1 MKKLLKCMVM
11 AVASIGL
18 AFTGCKID
26 DGGSTPIFWPI
37 GGSGSSS
44 VVAPEIDYD
53 NSYLPE
59 EVTYTQDAKSPKLK
73 VKLANEDK
81 GKWVY
86 KWYKD
91 DLLIEGVDSFVC
103 LPDTSAAAVGG
114 EFYYEVEVFN
124 ELSEKVSVR
133 SKRVKVSVQKAVNPT
148 ETNAPEIDYDNS
160 FLPEE
165 VIYTQDAK
173 SPKLMVQLANED
185 KGEWVYKWYKDG
197 YLIEGV
203 DSFVCLPDTSAA
215 AVGGEFYYE
224 VEVFNKLSETIS
236 VKSKKVKVLVQK
248 AVNPTETNAAEV
260 SISGVSNEGVT
271 YTAGD
276 TANAFTVSYSISK
289 DSTHLEGDVSVEW
302 FNENGEKVGDDA
314 SYTPVVPA
322 TEEGVKIYTYKVVVT
337 NSCPDATGVDKIK
350 KAEKEVTITVKSAD
364 MHVDSI
370 YAAPIRI
377 ASNGITGKMEYVA
390 GETAS
395 KLTVSSVVNED
406 ENGKKG
412 NVTYKWYT
420 SKDDSAV
427 AVATGEEYTPDIS
440 KADTVVSIWV
450 EAINDCSATATT
462 EPKIQSSGKIEV
474 KITVKPQAITPALE
488 DGQPRDGNYSMNE
501 TAEALMVRA
510 SANGTLSYQWYK
522 NSEKSI
528 TGAEEIPG
536 ATSDSYVPSTTTEGV
551 TYYYCVVTNTLNG
564 TTKTNTSGIATVTV
578 AEVIATPVSVV
589 ISNKTENSITTGN
602 TKKYS
607 VTVTLSNDTI
617 VNNATWESD
626 NSSIVSVDNEGNVTA
641 LKAGTAIIKAT
652 YTAGGVEKNDSVTIT
667 VTDAPVNNGNAG
679 ISIDFN

>member
-44 VVAPEIDYD
+44 VVAAEIDYD
-53 NSYLPE
+53 NSY
-59 EVTYTQDAKSPKLK
+59 
-73 VKLANEDK
+73 
-81 GKWVY
+81 
-86 KWYKD
+86 
-91 DLLIEGVDSFVC
+91 
-103 LPDTSAAAVGG
+103 
-114 EFYYEVEVFN
+114 
-124 ELSEKVSVR
+124 
-133 SKRVKVSVQKAVNPT
+133 
-148 ETNAPEIDYDNS
+148 
-160 FLPEE
+160 LPEE

-224 VEVFNKLSETIS
+224 VEVFNKLSETVS
-236 VKSKKVKVLVQK
+236 VKSKKVKVSVQK

-260 SISGVSNEGVT
+260 SISGVTNEGVT

-276 TANAFTVSYSISK
+276 TANPFKVSYSISK
-289 DSTHLEGDVSVEW
+289 DLTHLEGDVSVEW
-302 FNENGEKVGDDA
+302 FNENGDNVGDGD

-322 TEEGVKIYTYKVVVT
+322 NVEGVKVYRYKVVVT
-337 NSCPDATGVDKIK
+337 NSCSDATGADKIK

-364 MHVDSI
+364 MPVDSI
-370 YAAPIRI
+370 FAAPIRI
-377 ASNGITGKMEYVA
+377 ESNGITGKMEYVA

-395 KLTVSSVVNED
+395 KLTVSSVVTEG

-427 AVATGEEYTPDIS
+427 ATGVEYTPDIS
-440 KADTVVSIWV
+440 KYSTVSADTAVSIWV
-450 EAINDCSATATT
+450 EAINDCSAIATI
-462 EPKIQSSGKIEV
+462 EPKIQLSGKIEV
-474 KITVKPQAITPALE
+474 KITVKPQATTPVIE
-488 DGQPRDGNYSMNE
+488 DGQPKDGNYSKDE
-501 TAEALMVRA
+501 TAAALMVKA

-528 TGAEEIPG
+528 TGATAISG
-536 ATSDSYVPSTTTEGV
+536 ATSNSYVPSTTTEGV

-564 TTKTNTSGIATVTV
+564 TTKTNNSGIATVTV
-578 AEVIATPVSVV
+578 AKVIATPVSVV

-607 VTVTLSNDTI
+607 VTVTLSDGTK

-626 NSSIVSVDNEGNVTA
+626 NSSIVSVNNDGNVTA
-641 LKAGTAIIKAT
+641 LKAGTATITAT
-652 YTAGGVEKNDSVTIT
+652 YTAGGVEKNDSVSIT
-667 VTDAPVNNGNAG
+667 VTDAPVGNGNAG

>member
-44 VVAPEIDYD
+44 VVAAEIDYD
-53 NSYLPE
+53 NSY
-59 EVTYTQDAKSPKLK
+59 
-73 VKLANEDK
+73 
-81 GKWVY
+81 
-86 KWYKD
+86 
-91 DLLIEGVDSFVC
+91 
-103 LPDTSAAAVGG
+103 
-114 EFYYEVEVFN
+114 
-124 ELSEKVSVR
+124 
-133 SKRVKVSVQKAVNPT
+133 
-148 ETNAPEIDYDNS
+148 
-160 FLPEE
+160 LPEE

-224 VEVFNKLSETIS
+224 VEVFNKLSETVS
-236 VKSKKVKVLVQK
+236 VKSKKVKVSVQK

-271 YTAGD
+271 YTAGG

-289 DSTHLEGDVSVEW
+289 DSTHLKGDVSVKW
-302 FNENGEKVGDDA
+302 FDENGDNVGDGD
-314 SYTPVVPA
+314 SYTPDVPA
-322 TEEGVKIYTYKVVVT
+322 NVEGVKVYRYKVVVT
-337 NSCPDATGVDKIK
+337 NSCPDATGADKIK
-350 KAEKEVTITVKSAD
+350 KAEKEVSITVKPAD
-364 MHVDSI
+364 LPVDSI

-395 KLTVSSVVNED
+395 KLTVSSVVNEG

-412 NVTYKWYT
+412 IVTYKWYT

-427 AVATGEEYTPDIS
+427 ATGEEYTPDIS
-440 KADTVVSIWV
+440 KYSSVSADTAVSIWV
-450 EAINDCSATATT
+450 EAINDCSAFDKAT

-474 KITVKPQAITPALE
+474 KITVKPQATTPVLE
-488 DGQPRDGNYSMNE
+488 DGQPKDGNYSMNE
-501 TAEALMVRA
+501 TAAALMVRA

-528 TGAEEIPG
+528 TGAEVIPG
-536 ATSDSYVPSTTTEGV
+536 ATSDSYVPSTTTVGV
-551 TYYYCVVTNTLNG
+551 TYYYCKVTNTLNG
-564 TTKTNTSGIATVTV
+564 TTKTNNSGIATVTV
-578 AEVIATPVSVV
+578 AKVIATPVSVV
-589 ISNKTENSITTGN
+589 ISNKTENSITAGN

-607 VTVTLSNDTI
+607 VTVTLSDGTK

-626 NSSIVSVDNEGNVTA
+626 NSSIVSVDNDGNVTA
-641 LKAGTAIIKAT
+641 LKAGTATITAT
-652 YTAGGVEKNDSVTIT
+652 YTAGGVEKHDSVTIT

>member
-44 VVAPEIDYD
+44 VVAAEIDYD
-53 NSYLPE
+53 NSY
-59 EVTYTQDAKSPKLK
+59 
-73 VKLANEDK
+73 
-81 GKWVY
+81 
-86 KWYKD
+86 
-91 DLLIEGVDSFVC
+91 
-103 LPDTSAAAVGG
+103 
-114 EFYYEVEVFN
+114 
-124 ELSEKVSVR
+124 
-133 SKRVKVSVQKAVNPT
+133 
-148 ETNAPEIDYDNS
+148 
-160 FLPEE
+160 LPEE

-224 VEVFNKLSETIS
+224 VEVFNKLSETVS
-236 VKSKKVKVLVQK
+236 VKSKKVKVSVQK

-260 SISGVSNEGVT
+260 SISGVTNEGVT

-322 TEEGVKIYTYKVVVT
+322 TVEGVKIYRYKVVVT
-337 NSCPDATGVDKIK
+337 NSCPDATGADKIK
-350 KAEKEVTITVKSAD
+350 KAEKDVIIIVQPAD
-364 MHVDSI
+364 MPEDSI
-370 YAAPIRI
+370 YAAPILI
-377 ASNGITGKMEYVA
+377 DVTGKKEYVA

-395 KLTVSSVVNED
+395 KLTVSSVVTE
-406 ENGKKG
+406 KKNAKRG
-412 NVTYKWYT
+412 TVTYKWYT
-420 SKDDSAV
+420 REDGPV
-427 AVATGEEYTPDIS
+427 VATGVEYTPDIS
-440 KADTVVSIWV
+440 KYSSISSATAVSIWV
-450 EAINDCSATATT
+450 EAINDCSATATI
-462 EPKIQSSGKIEV
+462 EPKIQSSGKKEV
-474 KITVKPQAITPALE
+474 KITVKPQAT
-488 DGQPRDGNYSMNE
+488 
-501 TAEALMVRA
+501 
-510 SANGTLSYQWYK
+510 
-522 NSEKSI
+522 
-528 TGAEEIPG
+528 
-536 ATSDSYVPSTTTEGV
+536 
-551 TYYYCVVTNTLNG
+551 
-564 TTKTNTSGIATVTV
+564 
-578 AEVIATPVSVV
+578 TPVSVV

-607 VTVTLSNDTI
+607 VTVTLSDGTK
-617 VNNATWESD
+617 VNNATWESND
-626 NSSIVSVDNEGNVTA
+626 SSIVSVDNDGNVTA
-641 LKAGTAIIKAT
+641 LKAGTATITAT
-652 YTAGGVEKNDSVTIT
+652 YTAGDVEKNDSVSIT

>member
-26 DGGSTPIFWPI
+26 DGGSTPVFWPI

-44 VVAPEIDYD
+44 VVAAEIDYD
-53 NSYLPE
+53 NS
-59 EVTYTQDAKSPKLK
+59 S
-73 VKLANEDK
+73 
-81 GKWVY
+81 
-86 KWYKD
+86 
-91 DLLIEGVDSFVC
+91 
-103 LPDTSAAAVGG
+103 
-114 EFYYEVEVFN
+114 
-124 ELSEKVSVR
+124 
-133 SKRVKVSVQKAVNPT
+133 
-148 ETNAPEIDYDNS
+148 
-160 FLPEE
+160 LPEE
-165 VIYTQDAK
+165 VIYIQDAK

-203 DSFVCLPDTSAA
+203 DTFVCLPDTSAA
-215 AVGGEFYYE
+215 AAGGEFYYE
-224 VEVFNKLSETIS
+224 VEVFNKLNEKVS

-248 AVNPTETNAAEV
+248 AVNPAETNAAEV

-271 YTAGD
+271 YTAGG
-276 TANAFTVSYSISK
+276 TANAFKVDYSISK
-289 DSTHLEGDVSVEW
+289 DSTHLEGDVSVKW
-302 FNENGEKVGDDA
+302 FDEKGDNVGDGD
-314 SYTPVVPA
+314 SYTPDVPA
-322 TEEGVKIYTYKVVVT
+322 NVEGVKVYRYKVVVT
-337 NSCPDATGVDKIK
+337 NSCPDATGADKIK
-350 KAEKEVTITVKSAD
+350 KAEKEVSITVKPAD
-364 MHVDSI
+364 LPVDSI

-412 NVTYKWYT
+412 TVTYKWYT
-420 SKDDSAV
+420 SENGS

-440 KADTVVSIWV
+440 KYSTVSSDTAVSIWV
-450 EAINDCSATATT
+450 EAINDCSAFDKAT

-474 KITVKPQAITPALE
+474 KITVKPQATTPVLA
-488 DGQPRDGNYSMNE
+488 DGQPKDGNYSKGE
-501 TAEALMVRA
+501 TAAALMVKA

-522 NSEKSI
+522 NSTKST
-528 TGAEEIPG
+528 TGATAISG

-578 AEVIATPVSVV
+578 KKVIATPVSVV

-607 VTVTLSNDTI
+607 VTVTLSDGTK
-617 VNNATWESD
+617 VYNANWESD

-641 LKAGTAIIKAT
+641 HKAGTATITAT
-652 YTAGGVEKNDSVTIT
+652 YTAGDVEKNDSVSIT
-667 VTDAPVNNGNAG
+667 VTDAPVGNGNAG

>member
-26 DGGSTPIFWPI
+26 DGGSTPVFWPI

-53 NSYLPE
+53 NS
-59 EVTYTQDAKSPKLK
+59 V
-73 VKLANEDK
+73 
-81 GKWVY
+81 
-86 KWYKD
+86 
-91 DLLIEGVDSFVC
+91 
-103 LPDTSAAAVGG
+103 
-114 EFYYEVEVFN
+114 
-124 ELSEKVSVR
+124 
-133 SKRVKVSVQKAVNPT
+133 
-148 ETNAPEIDYDNS
+148 
-160 FLPEE
+160 LPEE

-173 SPKLMVQLANED
+173 SPKLEVKLTNED

-197 YLIEGV
+197 HLIEGV
-203 DSFVCLPDTSAA
+203 DTFVCLPDTSAA
-215 AVGGEFYYE
+215 AVGEDFRYE
-224 VEVFNKLSETIS
+224 VEVFNKLNEKVS
-236 VKSKKVKVLVQK
+236 VKSKRVKVLVQK
-248 AVNPTETNAAEV
+248 AVNPAETNAAEV

-276 TANAFTVSYSISK
+276 TANPFTVSYSISK

-302 FNENGEKVGDDA
+302 FDENGVNVGKGD
-314 SYTPVVPA
+314 SYTPDVRANV
-322 TEEGVKIYTYKVVVT
+322 EGVKVYRYKVVVT
-337 NSCPDATGVDKIK
+337 NSCPDATGADKIK
-350 KAEKEVTITVKSAD
+350 KAEKEVSITVKPAD
-364 MHVDSI
+364 LPVDSI

-412 NVTYKWYT
+412 TVTYKWYT
-420 SKDDSAV
+420 SENGS

-440 KADTVVSIWV
+440 KYSSVSADTAVSIWV
-450 EAINDCSATATT
+450 EAINDCSAKATI

-474 KITVKPQAITPALE
+474 KITVKPQATTPVLE
-488 DGQPRDGNYSMNE
+488 DGQPKDGNYSMNE
-501 TAEALMVRA
+501 TAAALMVRA

-528 TGAEEIPG
+528 TGATAISG
-536 ATSDSYVPSTTTEGV
+536 ATSDSYVPSTTTVGV
-551 TYYYCVVTNTLNG
+551 TYYYCKVTNTLNG
-564 TTKTNTSGIATVTV
+564 TTKTNNSGIATVTV
-578 AEVIATPVSVV
+578 AKVIATPVSVV

-607 VTVTLSNDTI
+607 VTVTLSDGTK

-641 LKAGTAIIKAT
+641 LKAGTATITAT
-652 YTAGGVEKNDSVTIT
+652 YTAGGVEKNDSVSIT

>member
-26 DGGSTPIFWPI
+26 DGGSTPVFWPI

-53 NSYLPE
+53 NS
-59 EVTYTQDAKSPKLK
+59 V
-73 VKLANEDK
+73 
-81 GKWVY
+81 
-86 KWYKD
+86 
-91 DLLIEGVDSFVC
+91 
-103 LPDTSAAAVGG
+103 
-114 EFYYEVEVFN
+114 
-124 ELSEKVSVR
+124 
-133 SKRVKVSVQKAVNPT
+133 
-148 ETNAPEIDYDNS
+148 
-160 FLPEE
+160 LPEE

-173 SPKLMVQLANED
+173 SPKLEVKLTNED

-197 YLIEGV
+197 HLIEGV
-203 DSFVCLPDTSAA
+203 DTFVCLPDTSAA
-215 AVGGEFYYE
+215 AVGEDFRYE
-224 VEVFNKLSETIS
+224 VEVFNKLNEKVS
-236 VKSKKVKVLVQK
+236 VKSKRVKVLVQK
-248 AVNPTETNAAEV
+248 AVNPAETNAAEV

-271 YTAGD
+271 YTAGN
-276 TANAFTVSYSISK
+276 TANPFKVSYSISK
-289 DSTHLEGDVSVEW
+289 DSTHLKGDVSVKW
-302 FNENGEKVGDDA
+302 FDENGVNVGNGD

-322 TEEGVKIYTYKVVVT
+322 TEDGVKIYRYKVVVT
-337 NSCPDATGVDKIK
+337 NSCPDATGADKIK
-350 KAEKEVTITVKSAD
+350 KAEKEVSITVKPAD
-364 MHVDSI
+364 LPVDSI

-412 NVTYKWYT
+412 TVTYKWYT
-420 SKDDSAV
+420 SENGS

-440 KADTVVSIWV
+440 KYSSVSADTAVSIWV
-450 EAINDCSATATT
+450 EAINDCSAFDKAT

-474 KITVKPQAITPALE
+474 KITVKPQATTPVIE
-488 DGQPRDGNYSMNE
+488 DGQPKDGNYSKDE
-501 TAEALMVRA
+501 TAAALMVKA

-522 NSEKSI
+522 NSTKST
-528 TGAEEIPG
+528 TGATAISG
-536 ATSDSYVPSTTTEGV
+536 ATSDSYVPSTTTVGV
-551 TYYYCVVTNTLNG
+551 TYYYCKVTNTLNG
-564 TTKTNTSGIATVTV
+564 TTKTNNSGIATVTV
-578 AEVIATPVSVV
+578 AKVIATPVSVV

-607 VTVTLSNDTI
+607 VTVTLSDGTK

-626 NSSIVSVDNEGNVTA
+626 NSFIVSVNNDGNVTA
-641 LKAGTAIIKAT
+641 LKAGTATITAT
-652 YTAGGVEKNDSVTIT
+652 YTAGGVEKNDSVSIT
-667 VTDAPVNNGNAG
+667 VTDAPVGNGNAG